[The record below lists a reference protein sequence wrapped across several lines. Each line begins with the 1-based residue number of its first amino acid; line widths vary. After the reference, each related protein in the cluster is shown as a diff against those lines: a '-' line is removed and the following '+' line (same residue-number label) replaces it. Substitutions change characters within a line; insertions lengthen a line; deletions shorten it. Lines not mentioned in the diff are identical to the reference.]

1 MSDKRDIQELG
12 AIQEAD
18 VFKGVHLS
26 AHLTRTEGGVKFEYT
41 PEYLASDL
49 PQIAHTL
56 PKTDEP
62 QLVAAGGVP
71 SFFAGLLPE
80 GRRLQVLQRAI
91 KTSADDE
98 LSLLLAIGEDV
109 VGDVKVVPHG
119 DSPSPAKPLVEVQK
133 TFEEIKFSDLIN
145 EFAKIDKIGIP
156 GVQEKVSAKRI
167 WLPASRAGSQ
177 YILKLESPEYSY
189 VIENEEYFLSIAR
202 KTIKEVVQSELV
214 HDSDGKSGL
223 LVTRFDR
230 TLDNFRSPISLPVE
244 DACQVLNRWPADK
257 YNMSSEKII
266 HEVSKICSSKKLAAR
281 ELYRQFCFAW
291 LTGNGDLH
299 AKNIS
304 ILSSLDGEWRVSPA
318 YDLPSTVFYGDRTL
332 ALEIGGKKS
341 GHSRRS
347 LIEFGVNVGLPEKVA
362 TKVLDETLEATSQ
375 VIHDLNAGLLPFNNQ
390 IISDSVA
397 VLRHRSRTASPS
409 QPIKTAPLLN

>member
-1 MSDKRDIQELG
+1 MKTQREIQELG
-12 AIQEAD
+12 AVQKAD
-18 VFKGVHLS
+18 VFKGDQLA
-26 AHLTRTEGGVKFEYT
+26 AHLTRNEGGVKFDYT
-41 PEYLASDL
+41 PEYLASAL
-49 PQIAHTL
+49 PQVAHTL
-56 PKTDEP
+56 PKTDKP
-62 QLVAAGGVP
+62 QLVTAGGVP

-98 LSLLLAIGEDV
+98 LSLLLAIGGDV

-119 DSPSPAKPLVEVQK
+119 DTPSASTPLVEVQK
-133 TFEEIKFSDLIN
+133 TFEEIRFSDLIK
-145 EFAKIDKIGIP
+145 EYAQIDKVGIP

-177 YILKLESPEYSY
+177 YILKLQSPDFPY
-189 VIENEEYFLSIAR
+189 VIENENYFLGTAR
-202 KTIKEVVQSELV
+202 RATKNVVQAELV
-214 HDSDGKSGL
+214 HDSEGNSGL

-230 TLDNFRSPISLPVE
+230 ILDNSGNPISLPVE
-244 DACQVLNRWPADK
+244 DACQILNRWPADK
-257 YNMSSEKII
+257 YNVSSEKII
-266 HEVSKICSSKKLAAR
+266 HEISNLCTSKIVATK

-304 ILSSLDGEWRVSPA
+304 ILASQDGEWKVAPA
-318 YDLPSTVFYGDRTL
+318 YDLPSTIFYGDRTL
-332 ALEIGGKKS
+332 ALTIGGKKS
-341 GHSRRS
+341 EHSRRS

-362 TKVLDETLEATSQ
+362 IKVLDEMLDATSM
-375 VIHDLNAGLLPFNNQ
+375 VIPDLRSGLLAFNNQ

-397 VLRHRSRTASPS
+397 ELRHRIRTASPS
-409 QPIKTAPLLN
+409 H